1 MTSEEKESIGIDLGT
16 TNSCIAVANGGSV
29 EIVTNAEGE
38 RVTPS
43 TILHENNK
51 NIVGRTAA
59 RKAVKSPERTVQEP
73 KRKIGTEWA
82 FTTPEGED
90 YPAEACLG
98 LIAKK
103 LRVDAEEKLDTHLT
117 KAVIAHPAG
126 YSGIQCEATKVAGDL
141 AGFEEVELITEPQA
155 GILSEAFAGRDISG
169 LILVYDCG
177 GGTLD
182 LCLIEQADS
191 EFTTIAKE
199 GDSKLGGSDFTEA
212 LVDYLEEEIGPFEQA
227 DVKQEVWNR
236 AEDAKKDLS
245 YKEETAITIPTDG
258 GMSSE
263 TITRGKFKDLTSH
276 LLDKCEGQL
285 HQLTESA
292 DIDWTELDEIVLV
305 GGATKMPQVKEMVAS
320 TTGIEPKVSAEPD
333 EAVALG
339 AAVKAAADDGKSL
352 YTRKGGL
359 LPAPELTDVLAHGIG
374 VLVRDFDSGEY
385 VNNILIKKG
394 TQIPEETEA
403 YYSTEEDNQRI
414 VEITLLEGDSEDP
427 DKCEPI
433 GEKGSYVLK
442 GIPAQRKG
450 VPRIKVTLRIDSEGI
465 ITLSAKE
472 MESGEE
478 IGVECERP
486 QIIEEEELEET
497 RRRIENSNIE

>member
-59 RKAVKSPERTVQEP
+59 RKAVKSPERVVQEP

-126 YSGIQCEATKVAGDL
+126 YGEVQREATKVAGDL
-141 AGFEEVELITEPQA
+141 AGFEEVKLVTEPQA
-155 GILSEAFAGRDISG
+155 GILSEAIAGRDVSG
-169 LILVYDCG
+169 LILVYDLG
-177 GGTLD
+177 GGSLD
-182 LCLIEQADS
+182 LCLIERTGS
-191 EFTTIAKE
+191 EFTTIAIE
-199 GDSKLGGSDFTEA
+199 GDSELGGSDFTGA

-236 AEDAKKDLS
+236 AEEAKKDLS
-245 YKEETAITIPTDG
+245 YKDETAFTIPTDG

-263 TITRGKFKDLTSH
+263 TITRGKFESLTH
-276 LLDKCEGQL
+276 PLLDKCEGRL
-285 HQLTESA
+285 HQLAESA
-292 DIDWTELDEIVLV
+292 DIDWSELDEIILV

-333 EAVALG
+333 EAVAIG
-339 AAVKAAADDGKSL
+339 AAVKAAADDGKPL
-352 YTRKGGL
+352 YTKKGRG
-359 LPAPELTDVLAHGIG
+359 LPAPQLTDVLAHGIG
-374 VLVRDFDSGEY
+374 VLARDFDSGEY
-385 VNNILIKKG
+385 VNSLLIEKG
-394 TQIPEETEA
+394 TPIPEETET
-403 YYSTEEDNQRI
+403 YFSTEKNNQTR

-427 DKCEPI
+427 DNCEPI

-450 VPRIKVTLRIDSEGI
+450 VPRIKVTLRFNSEGI
-465 ITLSAKE
+465 ITLYAKDV
-472 MESGEE
+472 ESGEE
-478 IGVECERP
+478 IEVECERP
-486 QIIEEEELEET
+486 QIIEEEVLEET
-497 RRRIENSNIE
+497 RRRIDNLDIE